1 MKTIKTI
8 LVPIDL
14 SDSSVLVLE
23 SAVSLASQLNSKL
36 IVIHAVPM
44 TAIAMPIEGQA
55 VYNEE
60 MIEEVLDESR
70 KSLSEFL
77 QNNADPKLDIAEH
90 VVLGEPTIE
99 INTFAEKNGC
109 DLIIMGTHG
118 RTGLKHLLMGSVAE
132 HVLRHSNIPVMSVPY
147 KD

>member
-1 MKTIKTI
+1 MKTINTI

-14 SDSSVLVLE
+14 SDSSALVLE
-23 SAVSLASQLNSKL
+23 SAIKISLQLNSKL
-36 IVIHAVPM
+36 MVMHAVPM

-60 MIEEVLDESR
+60 MIEEVLDES
-70 KSLSEFL
+70 KKLLKEFL
-77 QNNADPKLDIAEH
+77 DQNTDSKLDLTQH

-99 INTFAEKNGC
+99 INLFAEKNAC
-109 DLIIMGTHG
+109 DLIVMGTHG

-132 HVLRHSNIPVMSVPY
+132 HVLRHSTVPVMSIPY
-147 KD
+147 RD